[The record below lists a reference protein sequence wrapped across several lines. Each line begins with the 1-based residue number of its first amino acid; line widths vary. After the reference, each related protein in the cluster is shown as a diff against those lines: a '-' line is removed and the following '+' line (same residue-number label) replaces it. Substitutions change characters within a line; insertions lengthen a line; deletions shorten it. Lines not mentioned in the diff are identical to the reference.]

1 METKKLYYKIS
12 EVAKMFDLNASTIRF
27 WESEF
32 DVLRPRKGSSG
43 NRLYTERDIRYLQ
56 VIYQLVKVKG
66 YTLQGAKDAMKT
78 KFDKLEENALM
89 LRTLTHA
96 KEFLTDLDKKLAAK
110 QKSTA
115 SK

>member
-1 METKKLYYKIS
+1 
-12 EVAKMFDLNASTIRF
+12 MFDLNASTIRF

-66 YTLQGAKDAMKT
+66 YTLQGRERRHEDEIRQIRRECHDAQDFDTRQGIPHRPRQETCRKAKVNRIKVISETIFKT
-78 KFDKLEENALM
+78 
-89 LRTLTHA
+89 
-96 KEFLTDLDKKLAAK
+96 
-110 QKSTA
+110 
-115 SK
+115 